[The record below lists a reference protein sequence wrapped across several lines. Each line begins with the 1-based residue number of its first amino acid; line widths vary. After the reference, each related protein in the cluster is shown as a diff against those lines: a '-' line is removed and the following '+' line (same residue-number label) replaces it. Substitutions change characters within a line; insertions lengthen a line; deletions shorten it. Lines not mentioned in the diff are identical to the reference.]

1 MVQRSGRGGLV
12 QRDWVDSQQ
21 NGTASATEWDE
32 MVGATNGMD
41 SQDMIEIGRMLQQW
55 LPVVQRDSRI
65 DS

>member
-1 MVQRSGRGGLV
+1 M